1 MMGSST
7 TLRRVLRTFGV
18 RLLPLAAATP
28 SPPGQHSNSSSCRAP
43 ELYEAS
49 DWHEVAAF
57 LLGPRTYPG
66 GGAAGMSAAAAAL
79 VHVSTGSGSTL
90 KESDTAAAASGAGA
104 AATAAASLRAW
115 TAGVAAAPPPP
126 MALTIA
132 GSDSGGGAGIQADLK
147 VRVHARK
154 DGGVKYQQPTV
165 FLLL

>member
-66 GGAAGMSAAAAAL
+66 GGAAAMSAAAAAL
-79 VHVSTGSGSTL
+79 VHVSSGSTL
-90 KESDTAAAASGAGA
+90 KESDTAAAAASGAGA